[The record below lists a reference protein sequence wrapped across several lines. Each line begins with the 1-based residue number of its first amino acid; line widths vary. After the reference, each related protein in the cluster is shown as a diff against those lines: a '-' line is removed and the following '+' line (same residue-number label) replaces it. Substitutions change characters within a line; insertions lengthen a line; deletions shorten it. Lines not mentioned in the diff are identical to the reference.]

1 MCRRNEGEDLM
12 KINLD
17 CELCKIYVSIPL
29 KQFEKKRDGGLF
41 LHNLKCI
48 NCGEIYKTPDLEFDE
63 DES

>member
-1 MCRRNEGEDLM
+1 M

-17 CELCKIYVSIPL
+17 CELCKIYVSMPL

-41 LHNLKCI
+41 LNNLKCI
-48 NCGEIYKTPDLEFDE
+48 NCGEVYKTPDLEFDE